1 MAHLP
6 ASPHT
11 HSYLVPL
18 VNLILPAL
26 LGDSFHSHLFV
37 HCFHLTLPGS
47 GRDGKKEGKEEGKEW
62 MSAHPLLFIFP
73 QCFQMPHYP
82 TLGKPLLKFPS
93 LPDPS

>member
-62 MSAHPLLFIFP
+62 SSQNKGTWAFAPL
-73 QCFQMPHYP
+73 YG
-82 TLGKPLLKFPS
+82 LGF
-93 LPDPS
+93 